1 MPRFSGQIGFASQT
15 EQSPGVYVDSI
26 IEKPYHGEILQN
38 YTRQEV
44 TENNVNDDFSID
56 NRFSIVADAYALD
69 NLGRIRYILWKGTR
83 WKVTR
88 AEIKRPRL
96 ILSISGVYNG

>member
-1 MPRFSGQIGFASQT
+1 MSKISGKIGFASQT
-15 EQSPGVYVDSI
+15 EQSPGVYVDVI
-26 IEKPYHGEILQN
+26 IEKPYHGDVLQN

-44 TENNVNDDFSID
+44 TENVNDDFTVD

-69 NLGRIRYILWKGTR
+69 NLGRIRYILWRGTK